1 MHPIDQV
8 HLSFDSKGLMLLN
21 VILGLIMFGVA
32 LDLSAKDFR
41 ELAKR
46 PIAPAVGLVA
56 QFFVLPAVAF
66 GLSRL
71 LAPTPSIALG
81 MILVASC
88 PGGNVSNFITHF
100 ARGRTTTSVGMTA
113 VSTLAAVVMTPLNFV
128 FWGSLA
134 SDTEAMVSD
143 VALDPVSMLGTIAL
157 LLGAPVFLGM
167 MTAAHYPR
175 VAARLRKPFQ
185 VASMLFFAAFVFAAF
200 HANFDYFLRFIG
212 LVFVPVLV
220 MNAVAL
226 LTGWGAARAAA
237 LPAPDRR
244 AVAIEVGIQNSGLA
258 LILAFDFL
266 DGIGGIAVVS
276 AWWGIWHILAGLTLG
291 AFWRRIPTGEEV

>member
-1 MHPIDQV
+1 MV
-8 HLSFDSKGLMLLN
+8 LN

-41 ELAKR
+41 ELARR

-134 SDTEAMVSD
+134 SDTKAMVSD

-157 LLGAPVFLGM
+157 LLGVPIFLGM

-200 HANFDYFLRFIG
+200 HANLDYFLRFIG
-212 LVFVPVLV
+212 LVFMPVLV

-226 LTGWGAARAAA
+226 FTGWGAARAAA

-266 DGIGGIAVVS
+266 DGIGGIAVVA
-276 AWWGIWHILAGLTLG
+276 AWWGIWHILAGLSLG
-291 AFWRRIPTGEEV
+291 AFWRRIPTGEEVV

>member
-1 MHPIDQV
+1 
-8 HLSFDSKGLMLLN
+8 MLLN

>member
-41 ELAKR
+41 ELARR

-56 QFFVLPAVAF
+56 QFFVLPAFAF
-66 GLSRL
+66 ALSRL

-134 SDTEAMVSD
+134 SDTEAMVTD

-291 AFWRRIPTGEEV
+291 AFWRRIPTGEEA

>member
-1 MHPIDQV
+1 VHPIDQV